1 MSNWIYQGKEILTE
15 EDIPFEKPM
24 GFIYL
29 ITQKSTGKRYI
40 GRKLLTKAKK
50 KSFDGKKKKIR
61 VQSDWQKYWSSSP
74 QIKEWIK
81 EAGGTSDFT
90 REILAFVSSKGSL
103 AYLEEKA
110 LYELGVLES
119 DNWINNN
126 IRSKIYRSWVKVE
139 EAKELQRVLDNIKEK
154 VNES

>member
-1 MSNWIYQGKEILTE
+1 MEE
-15 EDIPFEKPM
+15 EDIPFENAM

-40 GRKLLTKAKK
+40 GRKLLVKISKK
-50 KSFDGKKKKIR
+50 LVKGRKKKI
-61 VQSDWQKYWSSSP
+61 VSQSDWQKYWSSSP

-90 REILAFVSSKGSL
+90 REILCFVSSKGSL
-103 AYLEEKA
+103 AYCEEKA

-119 DNWINNN
+119 DNWLNSN
-126 IRSKIYRSWVKVE
+126 IRSKVYRSWVKPE
-139 EAKELQRVLDNIKEK
+139 EAKNLRKVLETLKD
-154 VNES
+154 

>member
-50 KSFDGKKKKIR
+50 KAFDGKKKKIR

-90 REILAFVSSKGSL
+90 REILCFVSSKGML
-103 AYLEEKA
+103 AYAEEFF
-110 LYELGVLES
+110 LYSLGVLES
-119 DNWINNN
+119 DTWINSN
-126 IRSKIYRSWVKVE
+126 IRSKVYRSWVKSD
-139 EAKELQRVLDNIKEK
+139 EAKIMREVLKTLK
-154 VNES
+154 VDYEN

>member
-1 MSNWIYQGKEILTE
+1 MNNWTYQGKEILTE

-24 GFIYL
+24 GFIYM

-40 GRKLLTKAKK
+40 GRKLLTSASKK
-50 KSFDGKKKKIR
+50 TINGKKKKVR

-90 REILAFVSSKGSL
+90 REILCFVSSKGML
-103 AYLEEKA
+103 AYAEELC

-119 DNWINNN
+119 DNWINSN
-126 IRSKIYRSWVKVE
+126 IRSKIYRSWVKPDEVKTLR
-139 EAKELQRVLDNIKEK
+139 AVLSTLKYNYE
-154 VNES
+154 N

>member
-1 MSNWIYQGKEILTE
+1 
-15 EDIPFEKPM
+15 
-24 GFIYL
+24 
-29 ITQKSTGKRYI
+29 
-40 GRKLLTKAKK
+40 
-50 KSFDGKKKKIR
+50 
-61 VQSDWQKYWSSSP
+61 
-74 QIKEWIK
+74 
-81 EAGGTSDFT
+81 
-90 REILAFVSSKGSL
+90 L

>member
-50 KSFDGKKKKIR
+50 KAFDGKKKKIR

-90 REILAFVSSKGSL
+90 REILCFVSSKGML
-103 AYLEEKA
+103 AYAEEFF
-110 LYELGVLES
+110 LYSMGVLES
-119 DNWINNN
+119 DNWINSN
-126 IRSKIYRSWVKVE
+126 IRSKIYRSWVKPD
-139 EAKELQRVLDNIKEK
+139 EAKTLREVLKTLKDNYE
-154 VNES
+154 N

>member
-50 KSFDGKKKKIR
+50 KAFDGKKKKIR

-90 REILAFVSSKGSL
+90 REILCFVSSKSEL
-103 AYLEEKA
+103 LYAEEYA
-110 LYELGVLES
+110 LYTSNALLS
-119 DNWINNN
+119 DDFLNEN
-126 IRSKIYRSWVKVE
+126 IRSRIMKKWFTKNKYEFNRILTTLHQKLF
-139 EAKELQRVLDNIKEK
+139 KNI
-154 VNES
+154 